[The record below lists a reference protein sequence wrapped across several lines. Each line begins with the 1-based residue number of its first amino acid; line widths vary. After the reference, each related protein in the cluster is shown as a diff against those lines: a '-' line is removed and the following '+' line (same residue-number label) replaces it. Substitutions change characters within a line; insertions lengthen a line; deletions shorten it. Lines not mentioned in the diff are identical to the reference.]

1 MASPPLVICPHCA
14 RLHERTPIAPG
25 AIASCVQCGYELYRH
40 SRVSL
45 EGWLALCWT
54 SLFVFAVANL
64 FPVAH
69 ISLSGK
75 TANASF
81 PHALY
86 LTWLSGD
93 YAVAL
98 MAGLFVFAF
107 PLGQIMF
114 LMWAIQ
120 AVRKRRLPWD
130 FRFGLRMLE
139 VLSHWSMVP
148 VLFLAMLVSMVKMAD
163 LARLAPAMGLWA
175 FGVLAFML
183 TALSRVSAHR
193 LWHEAEDAALVALSG
208 QALATNH
215 IAGCTAC
222 GYVQDMP
229 RNEAGKSCDRCSAY
243 FHLRKPKSN
252 SRAWAFLAAASI
264 LYFPANL
271 YPVMT
276 MRMPIGTESH
286 TILGGVIELWHLG
299 SWDLALIVFIAS
311 VVVPLTKILVL
322 AALMTWQRWQGPMMQ
337 RQRTRLY
344 EMVELVGQWSM
355 LDVFVVIFLSSM
367 ADFPGLVQI
376 IPGLGAA
383 SFGLVVILTMFAA
396 MSYDPRLG
404 WDRARGQLGKG
415 AQHGG

>member
-1 MASPPLVICPHCA
+1 MANPPLVICPHCA

-54 SLFVFAVANL
+54 SLFVFMLANL

-75 TANASF
+75 TVDASF

-107 PLGQIMF
+107 PLGQILF

-139 VLSHWSMVP
+139 VLSHWSMIP

-163 LARLAPAMGLWA
+163 LARLAPATGLWA

-193 LWHEAEDAALVALSG
+193 LWHDAEDEGLVARSG
-208 QALATNH
+208 AALATNH

-229 RNEAGKSCDRCSAY
+229 RNESGKTCDRCSAY

-252 SRAWAFLAAASI
+252 SRAWAFLAAAAI

-286 TILGGVIELWHLG
+286 TILGGVIELWQLG

-322 AALMTWQRWQGPMMQ
+322 AALMTVRHWRGPLMQ

-344 EMVELVGQWSM
+344 EIVELVGQWSM

-404 WDRARGQLGKG
+404 WDQGNRLEKSI
-415 AQHGG
+415 QHGG